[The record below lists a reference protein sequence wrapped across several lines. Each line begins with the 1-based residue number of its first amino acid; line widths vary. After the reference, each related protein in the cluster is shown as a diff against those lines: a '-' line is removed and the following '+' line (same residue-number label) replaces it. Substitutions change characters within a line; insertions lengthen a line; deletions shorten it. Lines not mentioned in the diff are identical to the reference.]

1 MPFFPFPIKVQSV
14 QQGPR
19 MFSTSNHLVKSLDV
33 RKKKQKVSLRG
44 KISLSCFW
52 NYRLRRK
59 IKKLATPH
67 EGPKKEKIRN
77 GASVL
82 QELFTAKETGP
93 LLQKAISCYLSR
105 LKIKLKVKFLVIIF
119 CIIFIFD
126 ILLLLICKSKAVH
139 KKSHTVP
146 ILEKRISVFVWLYIR
161 FGIIREKPIKIA

>member
-1 MPFFPFPIKVQSV
+1 ML
-14 QQGPR
+14 
-19 MFSTSNHLVKSLDV
+19 STSNHLVKSLDV
-33 RKKKQKVSLRG
+33 RKKRQKISLRG

-59 IKKLATPH
+59 IKKLATLH

-105 LKIKLKVKFLVIIF
+105 LKIKLKVKFLDIIF

-139 KKSHTVP
+139 LKEPYCAYFRKKN
-146 ILEKRISVFVWLYIR
+146 LYVCLALHSIWYYLR
-161 FGIIREKPIKIA
+161 KTYQNCIIRSSYYLFIQS